1 MPSQPPDAVTPVHPD
16 SSANSFANASPGSS
30 TNACRRSPG
39 RRRFMQSAAVTAA
52 GLALAPGAV
61 RDAVAAETWYGTWGA
76 APAGPAP
83 VGTYMSFSNQTL
95 RLIAHASIG
104 GSRARVRLSN
114 ELGRGP
120 VQIGAAWIGLSASG
134 ASLVGGSNRQ
144 LRFGGGAGASIA
156 AGAALRSDPVDLAI
170 PAQANLAVSLY
181 LPGSVQAATVHD
193 AAYQTSYVSAAGNQ
207 AASAGLGVQRTLYS
221 WPFLTE
227 IDIGTTR
234 ASATLIALGDSQT
247 DGVRST
253 SNANQRW
260 PDYLAR
266 RLLTETGSG
275 ALPVGVVNRGISGNR
290 LLGDADNTPLAG
302 KDALERF
309 DRDVLATSG
318 ARFLVILIGINDIIN
333 SSSPNAALADQIT
346 AGYLRL
352 VARARTRGMR
362 VLGATLLPFEGYTWY
377 SAAREAVRHRVN
389 TWIRGAGAFD
399 AVLDFDAA
407 VRDPGRPTRLLP
419 ARDGGDHL
427 HPGDAGYEA
436 MARAV
441 PLSLLSS

>member
-1 MPSQPPDAVTPVHPD
+1 MPADVPDVPDDPDNPDNTGDPGLPVYQPHR
-16 SSANSFANASPGSS
+16 
-30 TNACRRSPG
+30 ACATRRAFLQTAPAL
-39 RRRFMQSAAVTAA
+39 AAA
-52 GLALAPGAV
+52 LALAPRSV
-61 RDAVAAETWYGTWGA
+61 LAAENWYATWGA

-83 VGTYMSFSNQTL
+83 AGSYLRFANQTL

-114 ELGRGP
+114 EFGRGP
-120 VQIGAAWIGLSASG
+120 VQVGAAWIGLAGSG
-134 ASLVGGSNRQ
+134 ASLAAGSNRQ
-144 LRFGGGAGASIA
+144 LRFNGA
-156 AGAALRSDPVDLAI
+156 AGAVLAAGATLLSDPLDLAI
-170 PAQANLAVSLY
+170 PAQANLALSLY

-193 AAYQTSYVSAAGNQ
+193 AAYQTSYVSAAGNY
-207 AASAGLGVQRTLYS
+207 AASQSLSVQRTLYS
-221 WPFLTE
+221 WPFLSE

-234 ASATLIALGDSQT
+234 AGATLVALGDSQT

-253 SNANQRW
+253 GNANRRW

-266 RLLTETGSG
+266 RLLQEGGAG

-309 DRDVLATSG
+309 DRDVLNTAG
-318 ARFLVILIGINDIIN
+318 ARFLTILIGINDILY

-352 VARARTRGMR
+352 AARARTRGMR

-377 SAAREAVRHRVN
+377 SAPRESVRQRVN
-389 TWIRGAGAFD
+389 AWIRGAGAFD

-407 VRDPGRPTRLLP
+407 VRDPNRPTRLLP

-441 PLSLLSS
+441 PLSLLLAG